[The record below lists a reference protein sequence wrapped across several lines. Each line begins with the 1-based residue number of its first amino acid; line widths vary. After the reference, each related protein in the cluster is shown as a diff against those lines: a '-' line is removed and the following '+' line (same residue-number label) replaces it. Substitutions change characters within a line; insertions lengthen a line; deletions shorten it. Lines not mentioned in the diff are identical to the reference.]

1 MRNISIAIHEQYQKQ
16 GIGSKLLDC
25 LLELADRH
33 LRLIRI
39 ELDVTARNERAL
51 HLYER
56 KGFKKEGLLEK
67 VHYSQGALQDVIIM
81 GRVQNF

>member
-51 HLYER
+51 HCMNER
-56 KGFKKEGLLEK
+56 DLKRKVCLKRLTIVKGRYK
-67 VHYSQGALQDVIIM
+67 M
-81 GRVQNF
+81 